1 MTWALILILLGLT
14 LLIMEVFLPSG
25 GLLLILALTS
35 LVSGV
40 TMIFFTP
47 ESDGG
52 GTQTGLVAILG
63 LFVAIPLLIGIAFYF
78 WPYTPFGKRMLLKGP
93 TEDANLSQTPQALEL
108 EQFRGHVGK
117 TLTPHQPSG
126 TTLISG
132 KRLDSI
138 TEGMFIDANQ
148 MVKVINIRD
157 RYLVIRP
164 ALPTDLEI
172 PSDLQL

>member
-1 MTWALILILLGLT
+1 MTWALILILAGLV
-14 LLIMEVFLPSG
+14 LLIMEVFIPSG

-47 ESDGG
+47 DSEGG
-52 GTQTGLVAILG
+52 GVRAGMIAIVGLLV
-63 LFVAIPLLIGIAFYF
+63 VIPMLVVVAFYF
-78 WPYTPFGKRMLLKGP
+78 WPYTPVGKRMLLKAP
-93 TEDANLSQTPQALEL
+93 TVDANLGQTPQALEL

-126 TTLISG
+126 TVLING
-132 KRLDSI
+132 KRLDSM
-138 TEGMFIDANQ
+138 TEGIFIDADQ

-164 ALPTDLEI
+164 ALPDDLEI